1 MSGELPRVGL
11 LSRGVLARRRAGSMA
26 MTSKLFAAHIPESGK
41 TRAWT
46 RADGK
51 KDAHGLNQVTI
62 GATFKRLQ
70 NRGRDS
76 HVGGYYILYWS

>member
-51 KDAHGLNQVTI
+51 KDAHGLNYRI
-62 GATFKRLQ
+62 G
-70 NRGRDS
+70 
-76 HVGGYYILYWS
+76 GGEQSCGWLYTLLYWS